1 MSVSTSPPGMDTL
14 ALIGTQSEPE
24 HRIVNST
31 ASLTVAYNAAKV
43 LPRQIEAL
51 AMQKPPLQEIIVVDN
66 ASTDGTA
73 DMLAE
78 LYPHVTVLRQREN
91 LGQAGG
97 WAAGLSYAALKK
109 GHDWI
114 WTFDNDSVPEAD
126 TLEALLQGIETLGSD
141 VGMVAPMPIH
151 RETGTSYTPYLWL
164 EGFVK
169 PSEELLCQSIWFADL
184 VIASGC
190 LLRREVVEKIG
201 LPRSDFF
208 IDIVDVEYCL
218 RARSCG
224 YKIAVISRA
233 RVSHEIGNSR
243 KIDLLGYKLLWTNQP
258 PFREYYISRN
268 LTYLAWWLQ
277 PSWAT
282 KRSVARYLAIHA
294 AQILLFGTNKLRCVL
309 RMIQGFHDGLRGRLG
324 IPLRPEADSVQR
336 GPDSLSPIEHIEVE
350 KA

>member
-1 MSVSTSPPGMDTL
+1 VSQSAASV
-14 ALIGTQSEPE
+14 
-24 HRIVNST
+24 
-31 ASLTVAYNAAKV
+31 TVAYNAAKV

-51 AMQKPPLQEIIVVDN
+51 LMQTRPLQEMVVVDN

-73 DMLAE
+73 AILAKHF
-78 LYPHVTVLRQREN
+78 PQVTVLRLPEN

-97 WAAGLSYAALKK
+97 WSAGLAYAGLKK
-109 GHDWI
+109 RHDWI

-126 TLEALLQGIETLGSD
+126 TLEALLDGVETLGTD

-169 PSEELLCQSIWFADL
+169 PSEELLCQEIWFADL
-184 VIASGC
+184 AIASGC
-190 LLRREVVEKIG
+190 LIRRQVVENVG

-218 RARSCG
+218 RARSYG
-224 YKIAVISRA
+224 YKIAVVSRA
-233 RVSHEIGNSR
+233 RVSHEIGNGR
-243 KIDLLGYKLLWTNQP
+243 KIDLLGYKRLWTNQP

-277 PSWAT
+277 PSAGA
-282 KRSVARYLAIHA
+282 KRSMARYLVIHA
-294 AQILLFGTNKLRCVL
+294 AQVLLFSRNRMQCLL
-309 RMIQGFHDGLRGRLG
+309 RMFQGFHDGLRGRLG
-324 IPLRPEADSVQR
+324 IRLRPEADSLQHQ
-336 GPDSLSPIEHIEVE
+336 GDSLNPTEHIEAE